1 MPVNK
6 LKIFC
11 GRYGFEY
18 PSLLPVT
25 QAEIV
30 QPGQL
35 KPGKLARA
43 LRQFKRTQAYLRMKL
58 LW

>member
-1 MPVNK
+1 MNIRN

-25 QAEIV
+25 QAEII
-30 QPGQL
+30 QPG
-35 KPGKLARA
+35 KFEPEELARA
-43 LRQFKRTQAYLRMKL
+43 LRQFKRAQVYLRMKL
-58 LW
+58 MW

>member
-18 PSLLPVT
+18 PTLLPVT
-25 QAEIV
+25 QAEII
-30 QPGQL
+30 QPG
-35 KPGKLARA
+35 KFEPEKLARA
-43 LRQFKRTQAYLRMKL
+43 LRQFKRAQVYLRMKL
-58 LW
+58 VW